1 MKASG
6 RLNFLDRYLTG
17 WIFAAMA
24 DGVLLG
30 WLVPG
35 AVPLPWIQE
44 RTPPAMAR
52 SRFTGHSPAV
62 AVRVSAGQAGAERA
76 PLSGLHTA
84 GGTEDRQRRLAGGL
98 FEVGLVHGHRR
109 AIGAGLDPWNFGF
122 QSMSCSDRVRRA
134 LTDIPRPGEPSI
146 QPSLPGHTRKCMQSD
161 SFRLF
166 SDWQHSL
173 PTIARNPSLRR
184 AQVPTTE
191 RSVLTFSL
199 AHWRLRV
206 STLSAGD
213 RGRGFEQLQVARP
226 PAFPTLNRGLDEEG
240 ASELRPAQKLADGP
254 VRAENKLGTDGGPYL
269 PGAWM
274 RPRA

>member
-17 WIFAAMA
+17 WIFAVMA

-35 AVPLPWIQE
+35 GRAAGLDSGKDS
-44 RTPPAMAR
+44 PAMAR

-134 LTDIPRPGEPSI
+134 LTDIPRLGSRQSSRAFQVILGSACNRTVSGYFQIGSI
-146 QPSLPGHTRKCMQSD
+146 VSPLLLGIRRYAEHRYRQPK
-161 SFRLF
+161 
-166 SDWQHSL
+166 
-173 PTIARNPSLRR
+173 
-184 AQVPTTE
+184 
-191 RSVLTFSL
+191 
-199 AHWRLRV
+199 
-206 STLSAGD
+206 
-213 RGRGFEQLQVARP
+213 GRC
-226 PAFPTLNRGLDEEG
+226 
-240 ASELRPAQKLADGP
+240 
-254 VRAENKLGTDGGPYL
+254 
-269 PGAWM
+269 
-274 RPRA
+274 

>member
-1 MKASG
+1 MAGARGRAAALDSG
-6 RLNFLDRYLTG
+6 KDSPCHGPLSIHWPFSGGRGAGLCG
-17 WIFAAMA
+17 
-24 DGVLLG
+24 
-30 WLVPG
+30 PG
-35 AVPLPWIQE
+35 
-44 RTPPAMAR
+44 R
-52 SRFTGHSPAV
+52 SRARTALRASH
-62 AVRVSAGQAGAERA
+62 RRWDRGQTA
-76 PLSGLHTA
+76 P
-84 GGTEDRQRRLAGGL
+84 LAGGL